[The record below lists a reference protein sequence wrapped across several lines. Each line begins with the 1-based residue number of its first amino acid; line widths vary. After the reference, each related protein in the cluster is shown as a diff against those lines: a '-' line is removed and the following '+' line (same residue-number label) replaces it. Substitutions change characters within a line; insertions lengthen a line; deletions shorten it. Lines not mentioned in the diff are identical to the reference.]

1 LIKEAS
7 LIIWDEAP
15 TMSKF
20 CFESLDKS
28 FCDILNKKTTKFLVE
43 KLLFLAVILDKYFQL
58 LMAQGEQKL

>member
-1 LIKEAS
+1 M
-7 LIIWDEAP
+7 
-15 TMSKF
+15 MSKF